1 MTDNLSSAYGHMLSA
16 RLLVEIELQADP
28 TSYELADTQ
37 AMLEDACSQIRSALA
52 LRQDTRYDH
61 LGGAA

>member
-1 MTDNLSSAYGHMLSA
+1 MTDNLASAYGHMLSA

-28 TSYELADTQ
+28 TSYELADTRS
-37 AMLEDACSQIRSALA
+37 LLDDACSQIRGALA

>member
-1 MTDNLSSAYGHMLSA
+1 MTDNLASAYGHMLSA

-28 TSYELADTQ
+28 TSYELADTK
-37 AMLEDACSQIRSALA
+37 AMLEDACSQIRGAIS
-52 LRQDTRYDH
+52 LRQDHRYDG